1 MSASE
6 KSKASTEVGGKESRD
21 PEQIREDIEQTREEL
36 GETVAAVAEKSDV
49 KQQAKAK
56 AGELK
61 GQAGAKAKELG
72 DKAKEVAPDSAT
84 EGVQQAQQLAKENPM
99 PLAFA
104 GVFLAGV
111 VFGRLLSR

>member
-6 KSKASTEVGGKESRD
+6 KGKASAGVGAKESLD

-36 GETVAAVAEKSDV
+36 GETVAAVAGKTDV
-49 KQQAKAK
+49 KRQAQAKAE
-56 AGELK
+56 ELK
-61 GQAGAKAKELG
+61 GQAGAKAKELSE
-72 DKAKEVAPDSAT
+72 KAKEVAPDSAA
-84 EGVQQAQQLAKENPM
+84 EGVEQAQRLAKENPM

>member
-6 KSKASTEVGGKESRD
+6 KGKASAAPGAKESRD
-21 PEQIREDIEQTREEL
+21 AEQIREDIEQTREEL

-56 AGELK
+56 AEELK
-61 GQAGAKAKELG
+61 GQAGAKAKELS
-72 DKAKEVAPDSAT
+72 DKAKEVAPGSAT
-84 EGVQQAQQLAKENPM
+84 EGAQQAQRLAKENPM

-111 VFGRLLSR
+111 VFCRLLSR

>member
-6 KSKASTEVGGKESRD
+6 KGKPSTATGAKESRD
-21 PEQIREDIEQTREEL
+21 PEEIREDIEQTREAL
-36 GETVAAVAEKSDV
+36 GDTVAAVAEKTDV
-49 KQQAKAK
+49 KQQARAK

-61 GQAGAKAKELG
+61 GQANAKAKELSA
-72 DKAKEVAPDSAT
+72 KAKEAAPDSAG
-84 EGVQQAQQLAKENPM
+84 EGVQQAQRLAKENPM